1 MLTAAGG
8 IRYPRLST
16 GVYLGMGWL
25 VLIAI
30 RPLWLRVP
38 LAGLLWLL
46 AGGIAYTIGVPFLAA
61 KRLRYSHFVWHL
73 LVLAGS
79 SCHFVAVLL
88 YAD

>member
-1 MLTAAGG
+1 
-8 IRYPRLST
+8 
-16 GVYLGMGWL
+16 MGWL

-46 AGGIAYTIGVPFLAA
+46 AGGLAYTAGVVFLAA

-73 LVLAGS
+73 LVLVGS
-79 SCHFVAVLL
+79 SCHFIAVLV
-88 YAD
+88 YAA